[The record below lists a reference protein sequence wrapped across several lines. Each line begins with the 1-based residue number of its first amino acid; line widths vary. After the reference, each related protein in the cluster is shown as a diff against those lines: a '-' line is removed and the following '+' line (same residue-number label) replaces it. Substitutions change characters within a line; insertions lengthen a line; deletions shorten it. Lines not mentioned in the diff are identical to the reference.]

1 VTTSTSLNLR
11 ALLKTAISRSGMG
24 VPARAVSGLTPAA
37 RALFVAGAAHALSHG
52 VVLYVVPA
60 DATSSRPSRM
70 SASL

>member
-1 VTTSTSLNLR
+1 
-11 ALLKTAISRSGMG
+11 MG